1 VNRAGRGSLIS
12 EDPTDEMPENS
23 PKSDV
28 AKSDE
33 AKSDEANSDEVAR
46 LRQEL
51 AVSQDKLEA
60 AEWAL
65 AHLGSA
71 TKPLAQRVQKMV
83 EQAVAEAQH
92 VRAEARTH
100 VETLVAEAEQLR
112 NFARQGAESS
122 AKHARQEV
130 VDKAGAMLED
140 AKNLRAT
147 AEKQAAQHLR
157 AAQARYQ
164 EVKARADDLQRSAER
179 TLAEATERKAELDR
193 QVAEAR
199 ERAAAILRVARTEAE
214 ARSRELIA
222 LAQKQL
228 HIAQQ
233 EGERILRA
241 AERASRPQGGNQAP
255 RY

>member
-1 VNRAGRGSLIS
+1 MNPAGRGSLIS
-12 EDPTDEMPENS
+12 EDPTDEMPETPPN
-23 PKSDV
+23 
-28 AKSDE
+28 
-33 AKSDEANSDEVAR
+33 SDEANSDEADSDKASPDEVAR

-71 TKPLAQRVQKMV
+71 TKPLEQRVQEMV
-83 EQAVAEAQH
+83 EQAVAEAQR
-92 VRAEARTH
+92 VRAEARIY

-122 AKHARQEV
+122 AKQARQEV
-130 VDKAGAMLED
+130 VDKAGAILED

-147 AEKQAAQHLR
+147 AEQQAAQHLR

-164 EVKARADDLQRSAER
+164 EVKARADDLQRSTEQ
-179 TLAEATERKAELDR
+179 TLAEALERKAELDR

-199 ERAAAILRVARTEAE
+199 ERAAAIMRVARTEAE
-214 ARSRELIA
+214 ARSRELIE

-233 EGERILRA
+233 EAERILRT
-241 AERASRPQGGNQAP
+241 AERASRSQGGSQAP